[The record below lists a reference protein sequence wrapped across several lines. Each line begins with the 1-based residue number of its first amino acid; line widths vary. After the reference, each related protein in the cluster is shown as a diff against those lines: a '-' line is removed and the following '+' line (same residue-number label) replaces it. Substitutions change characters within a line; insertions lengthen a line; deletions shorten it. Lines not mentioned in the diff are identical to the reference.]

1 MKKKS
6 RLVWLIVPI
15 VLLFAA
21 AVSLFAVKSAFRRPY
36 RDTVEN
42 FTLDRNLVYAVMK
55 SESGFREDALSRAGA
70 VGLMQIKPSTAEFI
84 CQRDDIP
91 FDAEKLSQGEYNTEL
106 GCRYLLY
113 LLERFPVCET
123 AVAAYNAGE
132 GTVSG
137 WLKNAE
143 YSADGRTLK
152 RIPYPETER
161 YVKKVIKFRKI
172 YSFFDRKT

>member
-1 MKKKS
+1 MKKKR
-6 RLVWLIVPI
+6 RLVWIILPI
-15 VLLFAA
+15 VLLFTA
-21 AVSLFAVKSAFRRPY
+21 AVCLFAGKAAFRRPY
-36 RDTVEN
+36 QSTVEN
-42 FTLDRNLVYAVMK
+42 FPLDENLVYAVMK

-70 VGLMQIKPSTAEFI
+70 VGIMQIKPSTAEFI
-84 CQRDDIP
+84 CQRENIP
-91 FDAEKLSQGEYNTEL
+91 FHAEKLSEGKYNTEL

-137 WLKNAE
+137 WLKNTA
-143 YSADGRTLK
+143 YSADGRTLQ

-172 YSFFDRKT
+172 YSFFD